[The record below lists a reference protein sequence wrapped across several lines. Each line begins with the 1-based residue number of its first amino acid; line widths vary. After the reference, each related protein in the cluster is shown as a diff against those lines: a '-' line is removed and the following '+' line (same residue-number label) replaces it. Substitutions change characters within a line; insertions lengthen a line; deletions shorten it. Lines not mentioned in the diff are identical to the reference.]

1 MKTKIKSTEE
11 SVEDAGLQILE
22 SRLISVTVNTR
33 PYVGEEQSKNICNSL
48 SSAYKGLFAQN
59 SK

>member
-1 MKTKIKSTEE
+1 MRTKIKSTEE

-33 PYVGEEQSKNICNSL
+33 PYVGEGQSKNICNSL
-48 SSAYKGLFAQN
+48 SCAYKGLFTQN